1 MNWLYNF
8 PNVVILIVFLA
19 TMFITKT
26 VIHRIIHHY
35 VRDQVSDTL
44 ARDLHARVVILISL
58 VMAFSLGQALESTRT
73 LSKAVSDEA
82 SQIHNL
88 NKLLIHYGSPAAE
101 AIRPALHAYVKS
113 IVDDEWPNLNE
124 RGLSKVTAEKFQA
137 VSRGVIQLKPQGDR
151 ETALYLSALNLTDRI
166 GHAREL
172 RIATADAKLP
182 SVYWYV
188 ILIGL
193 LAELI
198 ISALLERGK
207 YSALIINLLSTVLSG
222 ILALVFIFDQPYHG
236 EAGIDPGPLK
246 RLAKVM
252 NENSTVLAPQRLGA
266 YRP

>member
-8 PNVVILIVFLA
+8 PNVAILVFFLV

-35 VRDQVSDTL
+35 VGDQVSDTL

-58 VMAFSLGQALESTRT
+58 VMAFSLGQALENTRT

-82 SQIHNL
+82 SQINNL
-88 NKLLIHYGSPAAE
+88 NKLLIHFGSPAAE
-101 AIRPALHAYVKS
+101 AIRPDLHAYVKS
-113 IVDDEWPNLNE
+113 IVDDEWPELIQG
-124 RGLSKVTAEKFQA
+124 GLSKVTAEKFQS
-137 VSRGVIQLKPQGDR
+137 VSRGVIQLQPQGDR
-151 ETALYLSALNLTDRI
+151 EAAMYTSALHLTDRI
-166 GHAREL
+166 GQAREL
-172 RIATADAKLP
+172 RIETADAKLP

-193 LAELI
+193 LAQVI

-207 YSALIINLLSTVLSG
+207 YSALVINLLMTVLSG

-236 EAGIDPGPLK
+236 ESGVDPGPLK
-246 RLAKVM
+246 RLVNVM
-252 NENSTVLAPQRLGA
+252 NEHPSVLAPQK
-266 YRP
+266 PDQIN